1 MQRPRLALGLDIAL
15 FACYSIAMKTS
26 QTYLSYAVKRIV
38 FIAIIVLVCAYLQAC
53 AYTVVSTASFVT
65 TGKSVGDHVLTT
77 AIPNADCTV
86 TNLAK
91 DKYYCE
97 VTDISKTYNRW
108 GI

>member
-1 MQRPRLALGLDIAL
+1 
-15 FACYSIAMKTS
+15 MKT
-26 QTYLSYAVKRIV
+26 YLIKRIV
-38 FIAIIVLVCAYLQAC
+38 FIALILLVCAYLQGC

-77 AIPNADCTV
+77 AIPNSDCTV
-86 TNLAK
+86 LNVID

-97 VTDISKTYNRW
+97 QRDISKTYNRT